1 MGADR
6 LKAAF
11 GGRGGVP
18 AFVAFVTG
26 GFPTRADTVPAML
39 AMQECGVSVIE
50 VRCDPRDGLRR
61 DEGERARSAVLRWC
75 GHDMC
80 GCRASPPS
88 LRAARQL
95 ASLGPIMHGQLPIV
109 GAHRPTAP
117 RLTLLLHADR
127 RAL

>member
-39 AMQECGVSVIE
+39 AMQESGVSVIE
-50 VRCDPRDGLRR
+50 VRHAKRGSAAAPVRLPAVVAPTRTQRPRD
-61 DEGERARSAVLRWC
+61 AQ
-75 GHDMC
+75 
-80 GCRASPPS
+80 
-88 LRAARQL
+88 RAA
-95 ASLGPIMHGQLPIV
+95 AS
-109 GAHRPTAP
+109 R
-117 RLTLLLHADR
+117 
-127 RAL
+127 